1 MKSRLCNQK
10 QFKISVICDY
20 GANKCMFSCHQDKD
34 EMKDDLNNILNGKET
49 KFCNDVFKIPS
60 SYMSNRTADLEH
72 LKSESSSEILL
83 NAALFLAVD
92 ITLSLSI
99 LFAVL
104 SAVSSLLNVW
114 CSSPYGMLN
123 VPGLFYINGIVIGL
137 IGFTIVLYGSLYG
150 SYIQK
155 NIAIADTLSK
165 FANYSSEGLADLG
178 YSYWILFF
186 PLLLHIFNIIMLK
199 YRAFL
204 VHRNAPP
211 PVLSIEKNDSTILV
225 Y

>member
-1 MKSRLCNQK
+1 
-10 QFKISVICDY
+10 
-20 GANKCMFSCHQDKD
+20 MFSCHQDRD
-34 EMKDDLNNILNGKET
+34 DMKDDLNNILNGKET
-49 KFCNDVFKIPS
+49 KFCNNVFKIPS
-60 SYMSNRTADLEH
+60 YITNRTTEH

-104 SAVSSLLNVW
+104 SAVSSVLNVW

-123 VPGLFYINGIVIGL
+123 VRGLFYLNGIAIGL
-137 IGFTIVLYGSLYG
+137 IGFSIVLYGSLYG

-165 FANYSSEGLADLG
+165 FANYSSEGLANLG
-178 YSYWILFF
+178 YSYWILFI
-186 PLLLHIFNIIMLK
+186 PLLLHIFNIVVLK